1 MYVFLAA
8 LGLGC
13 CPWALSGVVC
23 RLRSCGVWAWLPT
36 WSLVGLGV
44 KPVSCTLAGGFLT
57 NH

>member
-1 MYVFLAA
+1 MYVCIF
-8 LGLGC
+8 GC
-13 CPWALSGVVC
+13 AGSWLLPVGSLW
-23 RLRSCGVWAWLPT
+23 CGVQAARGLSLV